1 MGKSIGVALTAHLH
15 LESLPDLKLPV
26 GLDLGGLY
34 IGEGRKEV
42 LTLKSV
48 SAPTVTDG
56 RSVHKDR
63 DGFSNVV
70 LVVAIEGPKG
80 VWLVGPNREA
90 AMAGPLPVDQA
101 TRILQAGLDE
111 PSALA
116 ARQRFNQLLAAK

>member
-1 MGKSIGVALTAHLH
+1 MGKSIGVALTAHRH

-26 GLDLGGLY
+26 GFDFGALY
-34 IGEGRKEV
+34 IGEGGQEV
-42 LTLKSV
+42 LTLKS
-48 SAPTVTDG
+48 SSSPTVTDG
-56 RSVHKDR
+56 RLAHKHR
-63 DGFSNVV
+63 DGSRNVV

-111 PSALA
+111 RTALA
-116 ARQRFNQLLAAK
+116 ARQRFHARR